1 MTLAACKMK
10 DKGKAS
16 SSLKKVT
23 LIRRKAIKKNC
34 KAIGVSL

>member
-23 LIRRKAIKKNC
+23 LIRRGSVKKSC
-34 KAIGVSL
+34 KAMGVSL